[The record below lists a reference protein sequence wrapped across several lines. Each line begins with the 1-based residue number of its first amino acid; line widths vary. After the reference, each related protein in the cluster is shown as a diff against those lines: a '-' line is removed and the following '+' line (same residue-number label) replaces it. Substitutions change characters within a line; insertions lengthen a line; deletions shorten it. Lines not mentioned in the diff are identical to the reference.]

1 MCDPV
6 TITAVALGAAQ
17 AGMSIHGQRQQAK
30 TQEKVQ
36 KNASKAEQQRY
47 LQEMTA
53 MRMQMNA
60 MDDMMRDE
68 NGMSTEDSFG
78 FHAAVQAMF
87 DAAAAFDDWMM
98 QEKKFG
104 NK

>member
-1 MCDPV
+1 MN
-6 TITAVALGAAQ
+6 TRFEFHEKEMT
-17 AGMSIHGQRQQAK
+17 QR
-30 TQEKVQ
+30 
-36 KNASKAEQQRY
+36 
-47 LQEMTA
+47 MTA

-78 FHAAVQAMF
+78 FHAAVHAMF

>member
-1 MCDPV
+1 MMRNKEM
-6 TITAVALGAAQ
+6 TMNTRFEFHEKE
-17 AGMSIHGQRQQAK
+17 MTQR
-30 TQEKVQ
+30 
-36 KNASKAEQQRY
+36 
-47 LQEMTA
+47 MTA

-87 DAAAAFDDWMM
+87 DAADAFDDWMM

>member
-1 MCDPV
+1 MKNKEMIMN
-6 TITAVALGAAQ
+6 TRFEFHEKEMT
-17 AGMSIHGQRQQAK
+17 QR
-30 TQEKVQ
+30 
-36 KNASKAEQQRY
+36 
-47 LQEMTA
+47 MTA

-87 DAAAAFDDWMM
+87 DAADAFDDWMM

>member
-1 MCDPV
+1 MMKNKEMIMN
-6 TITAVALGAAQ
+6 TRFEFHEKEMT
-17 AGMSIHGQRQQAK
+17 QR
-30 TQEKVQ
+30 
-36 KNASKAEQQRY
+36 
-47 LQEMTA
+47 MTA